1 MEIFCMGYLKTLKIN
16 LLLSKTYEYRLIMKK
31 IRIQTKF
38 RNEIL
43 DITDLINN
51 YLSEEKINS
60 GIVIVYSPHT
70 TAGISVNENADP
82 DVKKDILT
90 YLNKL
95 IPQNANFNHIEG
107 NSDAHIKTAL
117 VNSSQTFIV
126 EDGKL
131 QLGTWQSVFFMEF
144 DGPRQREVWVKIIN

>member
-1 MEIFCMGYLKTLKIN
+1 
-16 LLLSKTYEYRLIMKK
+16 MKK

-38 RNEIL
+38 RYEIL
-43 DITDLINN
+43 DITDLVND
-51 YLSEEKINS
+51 YLAQEKINS
-60 GIVIVYSPHT
+60 GIAVVYSPHT

-90 YLNKL
+90 YLSKL
-95 IPQNANFNHIEG
+95 IPQDANFKHIEG

-117 VNSSQTFIV
+117 VNASQTFIV
-126 EDGKL
+126 ENSRL

-144 DGPRQREVWVKIIN
+144 DGPRQREVWVKVIVHQ

>member
-1 MEIFCMGYLKTLKIN
+1 
-16 LLLSKTYEYRLIMKK
+16 MKK

-43 DITDLINN
+43 DITDLVND
-51 YLSEEKINS
+51 YLAQEKINS
-60 GIVIVYSPHT
+60 GIAVVYSPHT

-90 YLNKL
+90 YLSKL
-95 IPQNANFNHIEG
+95 IPQDANFKHIEG

-117 VNSSQTFIV
+117 VNASQTFIV
-126 EDGKL
+126 ENSRL

-144 DGPRQREVWVKIIN
+144 DGPRQREVWVKVIVHQ